1 MKKSKVISMLLS
13 VVMCMTLACACGED
27 INSGSSSN
35 KPTIDTST
43 PENPENPENPVPPE
57 NDENKTATYSIQYYY
72 EDKETGEYVLDDT
85 LTITNVANV
94 GTTIRGETKNREGYE
109 LDSDKSV
116 LTGVLLEDGLQLS
129 LYYKIKTFT
138 VVFNTLGGSEIASQT
153 ITYGE
158 KLVKPENPVK
168 KDAKFLCWKTEDGET
183 FDFDM
188 PITEYIE
195 LIAEWEPETWGDIV

>member
-13 VVMCMTLACACGED
+13 VVMCMTLACACGKAID
-27 INSGSSSN
+27 SDGSSN

-43 PENPENPENPVPPE
+43 PENPENPGNSE
-57 NDENKTATYSIQYYY
+57 NDKNKTATYSIQYYY

-85 LTITNVANV
+85 LTIINVTNVGA
-94 GTTIRGETKNREGYE
+94 TIRGDAKNREGYE

-138 VVFNTLGGSEIASQT
+138 IVFNTLGGSEVTSQT
-153 ITYGE
+153 VTFGE
-158 KLVKPENPVK
+158 KLVKPDNPVK
-168 KDAKFLCWKTEDGET
+168 KDAIFLCWKTEDGEE
-183 FDFDM
+183 FDFNM